1 MSEPGNS
8 NIYKS
13 RGVASGNVHKTT
25 HRFWTNYRRLPVHI
39 QRLADKQF
47 QLLKK
52 NPSHPSLNFKKL
64 EGHDYWSAR
73 ITRGYRAVAFED
85 EEGFVWFS
93 IGKHDDVYESLRL

>member
-1 MSEPGNS
+1 MSDQENS

-13 RGVASGNVHKTT
+13 RRVASGRVHKTT
-25 HRFWTNYRRLPVHI
+25 HRFWTNYQRLPSRI

-47 QLLKK
+47 QLLKD
-52 NPSHPSLNFKKL
+52 NPNHPSLNFKKL
-64 EGHDYWSAR
+64 EGYDYWSAR

-93 IGKHDDVYESLRL
+93 IGKHNDVYESLRS